1 MAAQDASRL
10 VQDVV
15 TSIRTLEPFPHAK
28 FMDRL
33 YTKTRAVAKIGIF
46 RDRLEPV
53 QPFGPDPESATI
65 DIISVAPHLESLA
78 IQSVVSA
85 VGDLDDGTDKSG
97 FRPCVHP
104 VRLPTSGPR
113 LLLQSEITYE

>member
-1 MAAQDASRL
+1 MATQDNSRL

-15 TSIRTLEPFPHAK
+15 TSIRTLEAFPHAR

-33 YTKTRAVAKIGIF
+33 YSKTRAVAKIAVF
-46 RDRLEPV
+46 RDHLEPV
-53 QPFGPDPESATI
+53 QPFGPDPESASI

-78 IQSVVSA
+78 VQSVVSA
-85 VGDLDDGTDKSG
+85 IGDLDDGTDKSG

-104 VRLPTSGPR
+104 VRLPTCGPR
-113 LLLQSEITYE
+113 LLL